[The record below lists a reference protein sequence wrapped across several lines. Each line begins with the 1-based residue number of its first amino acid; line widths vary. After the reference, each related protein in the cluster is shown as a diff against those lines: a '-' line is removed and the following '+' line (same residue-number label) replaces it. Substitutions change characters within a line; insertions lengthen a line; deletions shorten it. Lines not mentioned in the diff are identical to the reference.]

1 MAELSHL
8 FSPITIGGCDIR
20 NRIVITG
27 HTTNYAECGL
37 PSDTM
42 LRYHEARAKGGA
54 GLIISEIVAVNAQA
68 KSTNHVVEGWRDEI
82 IPWYRKI
89 SSAIHAHGAK
99 VFCQV
104 WHSGHQSSAFFNEV
118 FAESCSPIPSA
129 GIGEVPAVMTID
141 DIKRSVAE
149 YVATARRLKEG
160 GIDGIELHFGHG
172 YLAQNFL
179 SPLTNLRADEYGG
192 SLENRMRYSLEVLGA
207 VRDAVGREF
216 VVGIRTSADEL
227 VAGGLTLDDMKE
239 IIPIW
244 AETGLIDYVNVS
256 AGTYRSLAPTLGPMM
271 IPPRPFVY
279 LASEIRQL
287 VDLPV
292 FTAIRI
298 NDPVMA
304 NDIIANHEADMVGM
318 ARATICDPDMPNKA
332 KAGKYDDIRQ
342 CIACNQGCLER
353 LEHGMPITCMQNPE
367 TGHEGVY
374 QLTSASTP
382 KKVVVVGGGLAGTS
396 AARAARIRG
405 HEVVLYERGEAL
417 GGTILIPAKL
427 PARQELGQA
436 VRFLAHELARV
447 GVKVNLGAEA
457 TATTVLAENPDA
469 VIVATG
475 ATTVRDTSAASV
487 GMDAAIEVEE
497 GAMVASA
504 EDVIERKVEVGQK
517 VVVADFQNYMK
528 GYVTAEYL
536 ADQGKDVTLVMPVPF
551 RLFDANPYCIDK
563 CTHGI
568 QLFNMTLKNI
578 KRIGE
583 HEVKKVSP
591 TSVTIRNVFTGE
603 DEELEADTLVTSYW
617 RSADCHLYEQLQGKV
632 KELYKIG
639 DCLAPRR
646 TLNAVHEGY
655 KVGMEV

>member
-8 FSPITIGGCDIR
+8 FSPITIGSCTIR
-20 NRIVITG
+20 NRIVVTG
-27 HTTNYAECGL
+27 HTTNYAENGL
-37 PSDTM
+37 PSETM

-68 KSTNHVVEGWRDEI
+68 KSTNHVIEGWRDEI
-82 IPWYRKI
+82 IPWYQKI

-104 WHSGHQSSAFFNEV
+104 WHSGHQSSAFFNNV
-118 FAESCSPIPSA
+118 FAESCSQIPSA
-129 GIGEVPAVMTID
+129 GIGEVPAVMSID
-141 DIKRSVAE
+141 DISRSIQE
-149 YVATARRLKEG
+149 YVATTRRLKEG
-160 GIDGIELHFGHG
+160 GVDGVELHFGHG

-179 SPLTNLRADEYGG
+179 SPLTNLRTDQYGG
-192 SLENRMRYSLEVLGA
+192 SLESRMRYSLEVMEA
-207 VRDAVGREF
+207 VRGEVGSDF

-227 VAGGLTLDDMKE
+227 VAGGLTLEDMKE

-244 AETGLIDYVNVS
+244 AETGMIDYVNVS

-279 LASEIRQL
+279 LASEICQL
-287 VDLPV
+287 VDIPV

-318 ARATICDPDMPNKA
+318 ARATICDPEMPNKSRS
-332 KAGKYDDIRQ
+332 GRLDDIRQ

-367 TGHEGVY
+367 TGREGVFE
-374 QLTSASTP
+374 LKPTSNP
-382 KKVVVVGGGLAGTS
+382 KKVVIVGGGLAGMS

-405 HEVVLYERGEAL
+405 HEVTLYEKGEEL

-436 VRFLAHELARV
+436 VRFLVHEAKRL
-447 GVKVNLGAEA
+447 GIKVHLNTEA
-457 TATTVLAENPDA
+457 TAEMILNERPDA

-475 ATTVRDTSAASV
+475 STTIRDTGPDSV
-487 GMDAAIEVEE
+487 GMDASIEIGE
-497 GAMVASA
+497 GADVVAA
-504 EDVIERKVEVGQK
+504 EDVIEGKAETGQR
-517 VVVADFQNYMK
+517 VVIADFQNYMK

-568 QLFNMTLKNI
+568 QLFNLTMKNVR
-578 KRIGE
+578 RIGE
-583 HEVKKVSP
+583 YEVKKVS
-591 TSVTIRNVFTGE
+591 SGKVTIRNVFTGM

-617 RSADCHLYEQLQGKV
+617 RSADCRLYGELKGKV
-632 KELYKIG
+632 SVLHKIG
-639 DCLAPRR
+639 DCLSPRR
-646 TLNAVHEGY
+646 TINAVGEGY
-655 KVGMEV
+655 QVAMEL